1 MISLIKRERP
11 ILVTRP
17 SLPELAAYSTR
28 LQRIWD
34 DRWLTNGG
42 PLVRE
47 LETKLRAQMSVE
59 NVVVYANGH
68 LALDCALRSLRLK
81 GEVITTPFTF
91 LSTVNAIA
99 MNGLTPVFCDIKE
112 SDCTL
117 DEDKLEGLVT
127 DQTCAIVPVH
137 VYGFPCNHKAIQAVA
152 DRHGLKVVYDAAHA
166 FGVSVDGCG
175 LGTFGDMSMFS
186 FHATK
191 VFHTVEGGAVTFGD
205 GSFRDA
211 LMSRKSFG
219 LNMQGQCEIPGLNA
233 KMTEFHAAMGLCNL
247 ELFPQQMKKRKALVE
262 RYQMRL
268 KSVTGLRLFSW
279 SREDVTYNYA
289 YFPVLSEKRDLLL
302 QRLAED
308 YNVFGRKYFY
318 PAINELACYQ
328 DARGDTPVARR
339 VAGQAFCLPLYADL
353 ALEDVDYIC
362 CAIKE
367 IMKEI

>member
-1 MISLIKRERP
+1 MVYVIKRERP

-17 SLPELAAYSTR
+17 SLPDIAAYTVR
-28 LQRIWD
+28 LQTVWD

-42 PLVRE
+42 PLVQE
-47 LETKLRAQMSVE
+47 LEDKLRARLGVE
-59 NVVVYANGH
+59 NAVVYTNGH
-68 LALDCALRSLRLK
+68 LALDCALRSLRLS

-127 DQTCAIVPVH
+127 DRTCAIVPVH
-137 VYGFPCNHKAIQAVA
+137 VYGFPCNHEAIQAVA
-152 DRHGLKVVYDAAHA
+152 DRYGLKVVYDAAHA
-166 FGVSVDGCG
+166 FGVSVGGCG
-175 LGTFGDMSMFS
+175 VGTFGDISMYS

-205 GSFRDA
+205 GSLRGE
-211 LMSRKSFG
+211 LMSRKNFG
-219 LNMQGQCEIPGLNA
+219 METQEQCRVPGLNA

-247 ELFPQQMKKRKALVE
+247 ELFPRQVEKRRAVVE
-262 RYQMRL
+262 QYLAGLRG
-268 KSVTGLRLFSW
+268 VPGLRLFSW
-279 SREDVTYNYA
+279 AREDVTYNYA
-289 YFPVLSEKRDLLL
+289 YFPVLSEKRDALL

-318 PAINELACYQ
+318 PAVNELSCYC
-328 DARGDTPVARR
+328 GEKGETPVAHRI
-339 VAGQAFCLPLYADL
+339 AQQAFCLPLYADL
-353 ALEDVDYIC
+353 TTEEVDYIC
-362 CAIKE
+362 DAIRK
-367 IMKEI
+367 IMKDT